1 MDLLQRWKVEGKKN
15 NDYLFRS
22 RKKGEHVMCAE
33 VEGKKMLKKN
43 ILTEL

>member
-1 MDLLQRWKVEGKKN
+1 MIIYFVPE
-15 NDYLFRS
+15 
-22 RKKGEHVMCAE
+22 KKGEHVMCAE